1 MELPPEHAS
10 KALELLCMPAINP
23 LQARLVLVIELL
35 NFGFGH
41 QVLMVLF
48 VDMKMNLG
56 NC

>member
-23 LQARLVLVIELL
+23 LQARLVLVIELS